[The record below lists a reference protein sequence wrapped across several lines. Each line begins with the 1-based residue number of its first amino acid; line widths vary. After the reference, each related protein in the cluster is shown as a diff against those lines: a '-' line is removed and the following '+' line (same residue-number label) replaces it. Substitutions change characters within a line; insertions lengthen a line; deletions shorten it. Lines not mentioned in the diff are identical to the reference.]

1 MKTMKKLM
9 PILMVVALII
19 MLTAPIAFAETSAK
33 NPSEIP
39 VVESAQ
45 TGTIESLGGQII
57 RIISVIGSVVSI
69 IVLIVLGIKY
79 MMGSAEERAE
89 YKKTLLPYIIGASL
103 VFAASAI
110 AGVIYGF
117 ASQINDKAASLPSS
131 LPTTAVVAQLDK

>member
-9 PILMVVALII
+9 PILMIVALIV
-19 MLTAPIAFAETSAK
+19 MVTAPIALAETSAK
-33 NPSEIP
+33 NPSDIP
-39 VVESAQ
+39 IVESAE

-69 IVLIVLGIKY
+69 VVLVVLGIKY

-89 YKKTLLPYIIGASL
+89 YKKTLLPYVIGACL

-117 ASQINDKAASLPSS
+117 ASQINDDTTTSSAS
-131 LPTTAVVAQLDK
+131 LPTTAVVAQLDR